1 MFGLLRELSQNQR
14 TSLRELASEF
24 KKVQLEPERAAAP
37 KGTSEFAAVS
47 WEVQTHA

>member
-24 KKVQLEPERAAAP
+24 KKVQLEPERLSVQKAAAP

-47 WEVQTHA
+47 